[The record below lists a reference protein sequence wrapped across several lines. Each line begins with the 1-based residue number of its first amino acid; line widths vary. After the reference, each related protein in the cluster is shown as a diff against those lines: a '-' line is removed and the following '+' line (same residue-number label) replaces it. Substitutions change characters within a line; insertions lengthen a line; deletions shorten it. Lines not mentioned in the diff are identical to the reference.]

1 MKKKKKRKKLKKK
14 YALFL
19 STVIL
24 AGCVTILLWDL
35 TKSQEGE
42 SSASA
47 QTLTTD
53 LAYETDGTQ
62 EADETSAAKA
72 NAILQSSTIMTTAGE
87 DLAADLDELNAA
99 YPDQLG
105 FVLINEQ
112 TGESVTT
119 NESRVFTSASLYKL
133 FLTYAILVQVDA
145 GELSLQDQMAD
156 GATIDDYLTSTI
168 TVSANETAKEL
179 AHLIGW
185 ENIET
190 FIHEQGFVSTSFNPY
205 LESDGIYYNG
215 DLETT
220 PAEVAFLLEQLLD
233 GELLSEASTAY
244 FLGLLADQQLVY
256 ALNTGLSSDVTFAH
270 KTGLLNDVSH
280 DAGILSMDGKDYI
293 IAVLTDGWQDAT
305 NDATPVFEAV
315 GSSVMTYLHAQ

>member
-1 MKKKKKRKKLKKK
+1 MKKRKRLKKK
-14 YALFL
+14 YSFLLTTLFL
-19 STVIL
+19 V
-24 AGCVTILLWDL
+24 GCVTFLLWDL
-35 TKSQEGE
+35 ANSQEGE
-42 SSASA
+42 SAASA
-47 QTLTTD
+47 QTLMTD
-53 LAYETDGTQ
+53 AAYEADEMQ
-62 EADETSAAKA
+62 EADETSIAEA
-72 NAILQSSTIMTTAGE
+72 NAILQSSNLLSASGE

-112 TGESVTT
+112 TGEAITT

-133 FLTYAILVQVDA
+133 FLTYAILEHVDA
-145 GELSLQDQMAD
+145 GVLSLQDQMAD

-168 TVSANETAKEL
+168 TVSANEPAKEL

-205 LESDGIYYNG
+205 LEYDGIYYNG

-220 PAEVAFLLEQLLD
+220 PAEVAFLLERLLE
-233 GELLSEASTAY
+233 GELLSEASTKY
-244 FLGLLADQQLVY
+244 FLGLLGNQQLVY

-270 KTGLLNDVSH
+270 KTGLLDDVSH
-280 DAGILSMDGKDYI
+280 DAGILSMDGQNYI
-293 IAVLTDGWQDAT
+293 VAVLTDGWLNAT
-305 NDATPVFEAV
+305 DDATPVFEEI
-315 GSSVMTYLHAQ
+315 GSAVMTYLYAQ

>member
-1 MKKKKKRKKLKKK
+1 MKKRKKLKKK
-14 YALFL
+14 YTLFL
-19 STVIL
+19 STVFL

-35 TKSQEGE
+35 TNYQEGE

-47 QTLTTD
+47 QTMTTD
-53 LAYETDGTQ
+53 VAYAVDGTQ
-62 EADETSAAKA
+62 EADENSVAKA

-87 DLAADLDELNAA
+87 ALAADLDELNAA
-99 YPDQLG
+99 YPEQLG

-112 TGESVTT
+112 TGEAVTT

-185 ENIET
+185 ENIEV

-244 FLGLLADQQLVY
+244 FLGLLGDQQLVY
-256 ALNTGLSSDVTFAH
+256 ALNTGLTDEVTFAH

-280 DAGILSMDGKDYI
+280 DAGILSMDGQDYI
-293 IAVLTDGWQDAT
+293 VAVLTDGWQDAT

>member
-1 MKKKKKRKKLKKK
+1 MKKRKKLKKK

-19 STVIL
+19 STVFL
-24 AGCVTILLWDL
+24 LGSVTILLWDL
-35 TKSQEGE
+35 KKSQEGE
-42 SSASA
+42 NSVSAH
-47 QTLTTD
+47 TLMTD
-53 LAYETDGTQ
+53 VAYEADEMQ
-62 EADETSAAKA
+62 EADETSIAEA
-72 NAILQSSTIMTTAGE
+72 NAILQSSNLLSASGE

-112 TGESVTT
+112 TGEAITT
-119 NESRVFTSASLYKL
+119 NESRIFTSASLYKL
-133 FLTYAILVQVDA
+133 FLTYAILEQVDA
-145 GELSLQDQMAD
+145 GVLSLQDQMAD

-168 TVSANETAKEL
+168 TVSANEPAKEL

-205 LESDGIYYNG
+205 LEYDGIYYNG

-220 PAEVAFLLEQLLD
+220 PAEVAFLLERLLE
-233 GELLSEASTAY
+233 GELLSEASTKY
-244 FLGLLADQQLVY
+244 FLGLLGNQQLVY

-270 KTGLLNDVSH
+270 KTGLLDDVSH
-280 DAGILSMDGKDYI
+280 DAGILSMDGQNYI
-293 IAVLTDGWQDAT
+293 VAVLTDGWLNAT
-305 NDATPVFEAV
+305 DDATPVFEEI
-315 GSSVMTYLHAQ
+315 GSAVMTYLYAQ

>member
-1 MKKKKKRKKLKKK
+1 MKKRKRLKKK
-14 YALFL
+14 YSFLLTTLFL
-19 STVIL
+19 V
-24 AGCVTILLWDL
+24 GCVTFLLWDL
-35 TKSQEGE
+35 ANSQEGE
-42 SSASA
+42 SAASA
-47 QTLTTD
+47 QTLMTD
-53 LAYETDGTQ
+53 VAYEADEMQ
-62 EADETSAAKA
+62 EADETSIAEA
-72 NAILQSSTIMTTAGE
+72 NAILQSSTILSASGE

-112 TGESVTT
+112 TGEAITT

-133 FLTYAILVQVDA
+133 FLTYAILEQVDT
-145 GELSLQDQMAD
+145 GLLSLQDQMAD

-168 TVSANETAKEL
+168 TVSANEPAKEL

-205 LESDGIYYNG
+205 LEYDGIYYNG

-220 PAEVAFLLEQLLD
+220 PAEVAFLLERLLE
-233 GELLSEASTAY
+233 GELLSEASTKY
-244 FLGLLADQQLVY
+244 FLGLLGNQQLVY

-270 KTGLLNDVSH
+270 KTGLLDDVSH
-280 DAGILSMDGKDYI
+280 DAGILSMDGQNYI
-293 IAVLTDGWQDAT
+293 VAVLTDGWLNAT
-305 NDATPVFEAV
+305 DDATPVFEEI
-315 GSSVMTYLHAQ
+315 GSAVMTYLYAQ